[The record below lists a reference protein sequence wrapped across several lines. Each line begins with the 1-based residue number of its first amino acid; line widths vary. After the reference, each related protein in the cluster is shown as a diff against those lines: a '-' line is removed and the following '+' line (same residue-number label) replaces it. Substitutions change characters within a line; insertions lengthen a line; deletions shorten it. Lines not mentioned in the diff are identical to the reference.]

1 MILSG
6 ETIKKLTKEQKLIKN
21 AKEENIH
28 SSSYD
33 VTSTNYILK
42 FISSKETI
50 SLIDRESIENLYEK
64 VNIKNGYDFKP
75 NECILVPL
83 QEEFNMPNNICAH
96 IRGRTSFN
104 RLGLLTSIQHLN
116 PGYQGKLNIT
126 IKNCSPN
133 TYKLLPNLNIAQIV
147 FEILDTNVD
156 ELYLYPNESNP
167 VYQNEDGMQG
177 SKVYTKFIG
186 KVVRHFKGNYY
197 YIENISMDSENKE
210 YVVIY
215 HNLYERNDSNTW
227 TRPAKMFFESIDP
240 NRPDNITKQHT
251 RFEIVDEITKDY
263 TRKD

>member
-21 AKEENIH
+21 ALEENIH

-42 FISSKETI
+42 FIPSNESI
-50 SLIDRESIENLYEK
+50 SLIDRSSIESIYEK
-64 VNIKNGYDFKP
+64 INIKNGYKLKP
-75 NECILVPL
+75 DECLLIPL
-83 QEEFNMPNNICAH
+83 KEEFDIPDNICGH

-104 RLGLLTSIQHLN
+104 RLGLLISIQHLN

-133 TYKLLPNLNIAQIV
+133 TYKLLPNMNLAQIV
-147 FEILDTNVD
+147 FETLDTNVSAN
-156 ELYLYPNESNP
+156 YLYSNEPNP

-227 TRPAKMFFESIDP
+227 TRPAKMFFENIDP

-251 RFEIVDEITKDY
+251 RFEVVDEITKDY

>member
-1 MILSG
+1 MILSS
-6 ETIKKLTKEQKLIKN
+6 ETLKKLIKEQQLIKN
-21 AKEENIH
+21 ANEENIH

-33 VTSTNYILK
+33 VTNTNYILK
-42 FISSKETI
+42 FVENKEPI
-50 SLIDRESIENLYEK
+50 SLIDRKTLENIYEQ
-64 VNIKNGYDFKP
+64 VDIQNGYDFKP
-75 NECILVPL
+75 NECLLIPL
-83 QEEFNMPNNICAH
+83 KEEFNIPNNLCAH

-116 PGYQGKLNIT
+116 PGYQGKLNLT

-133 TYKLLPNLNIAQIV
+133 TYTILPNMSLAQIV
-147 FEILDTNVD
+147 FESLDTKVSD
-156 ELYLYPNESNP
+156 EYLYSNEQNP
-167 VYQNEDGMQG
+167 VYRNEDGLQG
-177 SKVYTKFIG
+177 SKIYAHFIG

-197 YIENISMDSENKE
+197 YIENISMDSETKE
-210 YVVIY
+210 YLIIY

-251 RFEIVDEITKDY
+251 RFEIVNDLTKDY